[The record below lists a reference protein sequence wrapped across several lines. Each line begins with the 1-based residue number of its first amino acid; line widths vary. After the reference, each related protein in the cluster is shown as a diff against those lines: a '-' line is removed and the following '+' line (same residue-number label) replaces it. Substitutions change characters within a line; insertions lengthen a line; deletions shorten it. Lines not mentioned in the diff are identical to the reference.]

1 MVLPRARLP
10 LLLIAL
16 AGLAACESED
26 EALPTVQMDVPFRQ
40 DGLLAFAGPGGEA
53 LATVA
58 VEIVETPADRQRGLM
73 FRRSMTDQMSML
85 FIMDREEE
93 QTFTMKNTYVPLDI
107 IFVGADSAVV
117 DVAERTRPL
126 DQLVTSQAPA
136 KYVVEVRAGFAD
148 RHGITNGTRIA
159 WRRDD

>member
-1 MVLPRARLP
+1 MVLPRARLL

-40 DGLLAFAGPGGEA
+40 DGLLAFVGPGGEA

-107 IFVGADSAVV
+107 IFVGADSVVV

-159 WRRDD
+159 WRRGE

>member
-1 MVLPRARLP
+1 MVLLKARLP
-10 LLLIAL
+10 LLLVVL
-16 AGLAACESED
+16 VSLAACESED
-26 EALPTVQMDVPFRQ
+26 DALPTVQMDVPFRQ
-40 DGLLAFAGPGGEA
+40 DGTLAFVGPGGDS

-58 VEIVETPADRQRGLM
+58 VEIVETPTDRQRGLM

-93 QTFTMKNTYVPLDI
+93 QTFTMENTYVPLDM

-126 DQLVTSQAPA
+126 DQLVTSEAPA

-148 RHGITNGTRIA
+148 RHGITDGTRLV
-159 WRRDD
+159 WRRGE